1 MSWPIFI
8 HTLPKFHS
16 MTHKFNPTIICTA
29 LNTSLILENK
39 YLSTSPPPLGIF
51 FNIQDLI
58 KKVCQPTYTHA
69 IQALPNFNGNCI
81 TSYGYPIFI
90 LLNGSFASVILLFLT
105 NLWFLS
111 SIGLLNSLQSL
122 VSLPLK
128 GLSKLIF
135 HLSLISSF
143 FTNTLFDL
151 QSNALDT
158 IQVSCFHFLHSQ
170 LTI

>member
-1 MSWPIFI
+1 
-8 HTLPKFHS
+8 

-69 IQALPNFNGNCI
+69 IQALPNFNGNFI

-90 LLNGSFASVILLFLT
+90 LLNGSF
-105 NLWFLS
+105 
-111 SIGLLNSLQSL
+111 GLLNSLQSL